1 MSGRPTQQAGVAGLA
16 SLMETLHAE
25 PFFRAVNAQ
34 GTRKGLRLE
43 RDFWS
48 LLEMISRE
56 ENITIGDI
64 VATISAGEVDTGNLT
79 SAVRVFVA
87 HWLNTRL
94 SGFRELMSPAAVNG
108 LVNACPTPA
117 FALSAMRQL
126 RFQNAAFQRYVRM
139 AMPTEETDQVER
151 KLRLQFD
158 MNMDELLHQLRDDGR
173 PFVPLGFAIGVN
185 DRRVRGRLN
194 AILAPSWD
202 EEMIIGYVIA

>member
-1 MSGRPTQQAGVAGLA
+1 
-16 SLMETLHAE
+16 METLHAE
-25 PFFRAVNAQ
+25 PFFRAINAR

-56 ENITIGDI
+56 ENMTVGDI

-126 RFQNAAFQRYVRM
+126 RFQNPAFQRYVRM
-139 AMPTEETDQVER
+139 AMPSEETDQMER

-158 MNMDELLHQLRDDGR
+158 MNMDDLLHQLRDDGR